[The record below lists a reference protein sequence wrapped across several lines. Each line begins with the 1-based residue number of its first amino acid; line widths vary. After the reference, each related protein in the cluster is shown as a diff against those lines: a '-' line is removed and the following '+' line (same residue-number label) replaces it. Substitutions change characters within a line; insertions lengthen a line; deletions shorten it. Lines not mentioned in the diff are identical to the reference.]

1 MYNQLCNQ
9 SKQHHHAIDRADEIM
24 CHYRRVGGT
33 VTRLVGKY
41 VCTGYNM
48 PCIVIY
54 THADGKCTIKKYNK
68 VPKCY
73 AQAVARAENDTYEP
87 YY

>member
-1 MYNQLCNQ
+1 MYNPLHNTHNQ
-9 SKQHHHAIDRADEIM
+9 YHAIDRADEIM

-33 VTRLVGKY
+33 VTQLDGKY
-41 VCTGYNM
+41 ICTGYNM

-54 THADGKCTIKKYNK
+54 KRADGKCTIKKYAK

>member
-1 MYNQLCNQ
+1 MYNPLHNAHNQ
-9 SKQHHHAIDRADEIM
+9 CHTIDRADEIM

-33 VTRLVGKY
+33 ITRLDGKY
-41 VCTGYNM
+41 ICVAHNQ
-48 PCIVIY
+48 PCVVIY
-54 THADGKCTIKKYNK
+54 MRANGKCTIKKYAK

-73 AQAVARAENDTYEP
+73 AQDVARAENDTYEP

>member
-1 MYNQLCNQ
+1 MYNPLHNAHN
-9 SKQHHHAIDRADEIM
+9 QHHTIDRADEIM
-24 CHYRRVGGT
+24 CHYRRVGGN

-48 PCIVIY
+48 PCIVIHR
-54 THADGKCTIKKYNK
+54 HADGKCIIKKYAK

-73 AQAVARAENDTYEP
+73 AQAVAHAENDTYEP

>member
-1 MYNQLCNQ
+1 MYNPLHNAHN
-9 SKQHHHAIDRADEIM
+9 QHHTIDRADKIM

-33 VTRLVGKY
+33 VTQLDGKY

-54 THADGKCTIKKYNK
+54 KHADGKCNIKKYAK

-73 AQAVARAENDTYEP
+73 AQAVAHAENDTYEP

>member
-1 MYNQLCNQ
+1 MYNSLYNPHNQ
-9 SKQHHHAIDRADEIM
+9 YHHVIERADKII
-24 CHYRRVGGT
+24 CRYRRVGGT
-33 VTRLVGKY
+33 VTQLDGKY

-54 THADGKCTIKKYNK
+54 KRADGRCTIKKYAK

-73 AQAVARAENDTYEP
+73 AQAVARAENDTYKP

>member
-1 MYNQLCNQ
+1 MCNPLCNPHN
-9 SKQHHHAIDRADEIM
+9 KHHSAIDRADEIM
-24 CHYRRVGGT
+24 CHYRRVGGN

-41 VCTGYNM
+41 ICTGYNM
-48 PCIVIY
+48 PCTVIY
-54 THADGKCTIKKYNK
+54 QHADGKCTIKKYAK

-73 AQAVARAENDTYEP
+73 AQAVAHAENDTYEP

>member
-1 MYNQLCNQ
+1 MYNPLHNA
-9 SKQHHHAIDRADEIM
+9 HNRYHTIDRADEIM

-33 VTRLVGKY
+33 IAQLDGKY
-41 VCTGYNM
+41 ICTGYNM

-54 THADGKCTIKKYNK
+54 EHADGKCTIKKYAK

-73 AQAVARAENDTYEP
+73 AKAVARAENDTYEP

>member
-1 MYNQLCNQ
+1 MYNPLC
-9 SKQHHHAIDRADEIM
+9 KQHHHAIDRADEIM
-24 CHYRRVGGT
+24 CHYRHVGGT

-41 VCTGYNM
+41 ICTGYDM

-54 THADGKCTIKKYNK
+54 KRADGKCTIKKYAK

-73 AQAVARAENDTYEP
+73 AQAVAQAENDTNDTYEP

>member
-1 MYNQLCNQ
+1 MYNPPCNQ
-9 SKQHHHAIDRADEIM
+9 SNQYHPAIDRADEIM

-33 VTRLVGKY
+33 VARLVGKY
-41 VCTGYNM
+41 ICTGYNM

-54 THADGKCTIKKYNK
+54 QRADGKCTVKKYAK

-73 AQAVARAENDTYEP
+73 AQAVAQAENDTYEP